1 MFSLQCKQRPPNA
14 TSRANAIA
22 GCASRAIT
30 GAVSGAL
37 LGLLCLSSFGCHTIG
52 RITES
57 KHTVAAR
64 RLSRQGLQA
73 MRNGRWDQA
82 EQLFGNALTVSQDD
96 DRAHRGI
103 AEAYWN
109 RGDYDQAILHMEKAV
124 ELSGQEPRLVAR
136 LGEMYFI
143 TGRLDDAQQQGEI
156 ALAGDRESPQIWV
169 LRGDCF
175 QQHGNSREAMAAY
188 HRALAI
194 QPDLVAVK
202 LKIADLYLESKQ
214 YDRLLAT
221 LDQFDPAADDSQMPT
236 AVHMMRGIAL
246 RSLQRPELA
255 VKHFAKAAEH
265 DPNAAEPL
273 LQIASIE
280 LSRGDAY
287 AAHLAIERAAQRD
300 QPLVQQTGWVDY
312 MLSPQQV
319 IALDPNRT
327 GASSP
332 LR

>member
-14 TSRANAIA
+14 TSHANAIA

-175 QQHGNSREAMAAY
+175 QQRGNSREAMAAY

>member
-175 QQHGNSREAMAAY
+175 QQRGNSREAMAAY

>member
-1 MFSLQCKQRPPNA
+1 MFSLQCNQRPPSA
-14 TSRANAIA
+14 TPRANAIA
-22 GCASRAIT
+22 GCASPAIT
-30 GAVSGAL
+30 RAVSGAL

-109 RGDYDQAILHMEKAV
+109 RGDYDQAIRHMEKAV

-175 QQHGNSREAMAAY
+175 QQRGNSREAMAAY

>member
-1 MFSLQCKQRPPNA
+1 MFSLLCNQLSAQPA
-14 TSRANAIA
+14 SSETWIA
-22 GCASRAIT
+22 GRLT
-30 GAVSGAL
+30 GVGARSVAGTL
-37 LGLLCLSSFGCHTIG
+37 VLLLCVSSFGCHTIG

-64 RLSRQGLQA
+64 RLSRQGLEA

-82 EQLFGNALTVSQDD
+82 EQLFGDALTVSQDD

-143 TGRLDDAQQQGEI
+143 TGRLDDAQQQSEI
-156 ALAGDRESPQIWV
+156 ALAGDRESPQIWM

-175 QQHGNSREAMAAY
+175 QQRGNSRDAMAAY

-194 QPDLVAVK
+194 QPDLVDVK

-255 VKHFAKAAEH
+255 IKHFAKAAEH
-265 DPNAAEPL
+265 DPDAAEPL

-280 LSRGDAY
+280 LARGDAY

-319 IALDPNRT
+319 IALDPGRT
-327 GASSP
+327 GATSQI
-332 LR
+332 R